1 MVRAQIAAAVSLVAS
16 AASGHVLSM
25 PSASDSFA
33 PSETVTPTAETN
45 ATMPDG
51 SALSATDNRLEA
63 RCYTYTHTR
72 TVYESTATATSYATG
87 VKRRSEATAVDP
99 AASAGQSF
107 QALHQQD
114 DKDAPGNGHLEN
126 LSAENDNNPLAAR
139 HMCHVDTTITAT
151 APVTTAYEVIETEVQ
166 PGDTV
171 TGKPTIT
178 RDGQA
183 YAPITTVSVGAAPLL
198 RPGLW

>member
-1 MVRAQIAAAVSLVAS
+1 MVRAQIAATISLVAS

-25 PSASDSFA
+25 PSASDAFA

-45 ATMPDG
+45 ATIPDG

-63 RCYTYTHTR
+63 RCYTYTRTK

-87 VKRRSEATAVDP
+87 VKGRSEATAVDP
-99 AASAGQSF
+99 AASAGPSL

-114 DKDAPGNGHLEN
+114 DKVEN
-126 LSAENDNNPLAAR
+126 HSAENDNNPLAAR
-139 HMCHVDTTITAT
+139 HMCHAFTTITAT